1 MKLALHLLIVLFAS
15 LGTATAAASPGPD
28 SGPGSGSGAYLGVNV
43 RALGAER
50 ARTLGLKNAAGVEVT
65 LVDQDAPASRAGVNE
80 GDVIF
85 SVNGNKIENEDQLR
99 RLVRQIPPGSTVV
112 LGVYRAGQQFNV
124 QVTLADRSQVTHHA
138 TFSPGA
144 APTPDLPSMPGIPFS
159 FEIDVSN
166 FTVVYPSRSGMLFEE
181 LTPQLCQHFGMKN
194 GRGGLLVRGVERGS
208 RAEAA
213 GIKPGDVVIQ
223 VEKEWVSDVD
233 DWYHATVRRTGPTNI
248 TVLRD
253 SHETTL
259 SLRFVGRRTT
269 AAKP

>member
-1 MKLALHLLIVLFAS
+1 MKRALHFLILLSFS
-15 LGTATAAASPGPD
+15 LGTAALAFPFPEG
-28 SGPGSGSGAYLGVNV
+28 GPGSGHRSYLGVNV
-43 RALGAER
+43 RSVSAER
-50 ARTLGLKNAAGVEVT
+50 ARSLGLKSASGVEVT
-65 LVDQDAPASRAGVNE
+65 LVDQDAPAGQAGVNE
-80 GDVIF
+80 GDVILSF
-85 SVNGNKIENEDQLR
+85 NGNPVASEEQLR
-99 RLVRQIPPGSTVV
+99 RLVRQVPPGSTI
-112 LGVYRAGQQFNV
+112 LLSIYRAGQQFNL
-124 QVTLADRSQVTHHA
+124 QATLTDRAQITHPA
-138 TFSPGA
+138 STYSSGPAPPPDFPSVPPFAFMLEFEMPTF
-144 APTPDLPSMPGIPFS
+144 TNIY
-159 FEIDVSN
+159 I
-166 FTVVYPSRSGMLFEE
+166 SRSGMAFEE